1 MQENR
6 WKLCGKPANSKKK
19 KGGGTKLG
27 RDFQAF
33 QASTFDPKQQSSS
46 DSVPFSKEQ
55 IVHRYKMFQTHSIGN
70 PSSSSSTVQSGN
82 LSLLSQLMLILMV
95 PGF

>member
-33 QASTFDPKQQSSS
+33 QASTADP
-46 DSVPFSKEQ
+46 
-55 IVHRYKMFQTHSIGN
+55 
-70 PSSSSSTVQSGN
+70 
-82 LSLLSQLMLILMV
+82 
-95 PGF
+95 